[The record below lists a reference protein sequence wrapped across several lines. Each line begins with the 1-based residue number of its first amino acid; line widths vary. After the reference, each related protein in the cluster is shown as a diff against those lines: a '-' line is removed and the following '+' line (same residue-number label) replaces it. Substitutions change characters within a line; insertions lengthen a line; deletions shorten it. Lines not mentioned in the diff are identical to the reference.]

1 MITVVSS
8 KADEEVVR
16 EFFELFKT
24 PWQFY
29 REDSH
34 PEVLLCSESAFPRTS
49 AKLVFVYSAQFVE
62 NYDREQGILHRNT
75 RSNCVLR
82 FADGK
87 FPIHGNYRTF
97 PSAVNCVLTEDVSRE
112 CIAFENEQR
121 GQVIVRI
128 GFDLF
133 TEVRHLLGSGQ
144 PADYAATPT
153 LELHTFFLRETM
165 LNHSIAVVEI
175 PPVPAGY
182 TFIACLT
189 HDVDHARVRYHK
201 WDRAIVGFLF
211 RALCAS
217 PIDFF
222 RGRRRFAQVVASW
235 KAVFALP
242 FVYQGWAKDFWDQF
256 AHYLEI
262 ERELASTFFFI
273 PRKDHPGLDANDRQD
288 AKRGARY
295 GLDDVAD
302 DIKSLRAAGRE
313 IAVHGIDAWRDSTQG
328 QAERESIQQYSDA
341 DEVGVRM
348 HWLFFAPDSASALEA
363 AGFSYDSTI
372 GYNNTVGY
380 RAGTT
385 QVFKPWQT
393 RHLLELPM
401 HIMDTALFFPSYMH
415 LSEEGARSVIA
426 PLIANALRYGGVLT
440 VNWHDRS
447 LGPERLW
454 DKPYVDLLNL
464 LRASNVWFATAADT
478 VAWFRKRRAAS
489 IEAVKREGEMFRIK
503 INAGGED
510 DLPPLQ
516 VRVYRPGPR
525 KSDQSR
531 RFTDA
536 SLGQSDELL
545 IAA

>member
-1 MITVVSS
+1 MITVISS

-34 PEVLLCSESAFPRTS
+34 SEVLLCSGSPLPETS
-49 AKLVFVYSAQFVE
+49 AKLVFVYGAQVVE
-62 NYDREQGILHRNT
+62 NYDREQGVLHGNI
-75 RSNCVLR
+75 RSSCVLR
-82 FADGK
+82 FLDEK
-87 FPIHGNYRTF
+87 IPIHGNYRAF
-97 PSAVNCVLTEDVSRE
+97 QLAENCLLTEDVSRE
-112 CIAFENEQR
+112 CIAFESKQPS
-121 GQVIVRI
+121 QVIIRI

-133 TEVRHLLGSGQ
+133 AEVRHLLESGQ
-144 PADYAATPT
+144 LADYASIPT
-153 LELHTFFLRETM
+153 LELHISFLRETM

-222 RGRRRFAQVVASW
+222 RGRRRLTQVAASW
-235 KAVFALP
+235 KAVLALP

-273 PRKDHPGLDANDRQD
+273 PLKNHPGVDANDRQD

-302 DIKSLRAAGRE
+302 DIKRLRAAGRE
-313 IAVHGIDAWRDSTQG
+313 IAVHGIDAWRDSKQG
-328 QAERESIQQYSDA
+328 QAEREAIRRYTDSD
-341 DEVGVRM
+341 ELGVRM
-348 HWLFFAPDSASALEA
+348 HWLFFAPNSAAALEA

-372 GYNNTVGY
+372 GYNNAVGY

-401 HIMDTALFFPSYMH
+401 HIMDTALFFPSHMH
-415 LSEEGARSVIA
+415 LSEEDARSVIA
-426 PLIANALRYGGVLT
+426 PLVFNASRYGGVLT
-440 VNWHDRS
+440 INWHDRS

-454 DKPYVDLLNL
+454 DQSYVDLINYCAQAMRGSPPRPIRSRGLGSGAQPQSK
-464 LRASNVWFATAADT
+464 RCSAKVKCSASKSPPPGRII
-478 VAWFRKRRAAS
+478 FRLCRSGS
-489 IEAVKREGEMFRIK
+489 IIPRPESPTLAVGSPT
-503 INAGGED
+503 
-510 DLPPLQ
+510 PP
-516 VRVYRPGPR
+516 
-525 KSDQSR
+525 
-531 RFTDA
+531 
-536 SLGQSDELL
+536 
-545 IAA
+545 